1 MDSHGGQYKRKKK
14 LENSRNVMIKLTGNP
29 GVGGSQKIN
38 FKKIGGYNSYDK

>member
-1 MDSHGGQYKRKKK
+1 MRKFT
-14 LENSRNVMIKLTGNP
+14 ETPRVHMIKLTGNP